1 MWNIPIVPPAIFNER
16 IAKCRSCKFFKKE
29 TGSCGTLITGQTV
42 THYRNKIR
50 LCGCVMKWKAKYR
63 FSSCPIGQWEAYNVS
78 KKDIQD
84 IRHFIVPLSK
94 KSSLTPDEQKQLFA
108 YFDKITGKVNPRTT
122 CPPCVKSIIT
132 DILKEVNRLNM
143 IDEGVV
149 DTSQESN
156 NKN

>member
-84 IRHFIVPLSK
+84 I
-94 KSSLTPDEQKQLFA
+94 TPDEQKQLFA

>member
-1 MWNIPIVPPAIFNER
+1 
-16 IAKCRSCKFFKKE
+16 
-29 TGSCGTLITGQTV
+29 
-42 THYRNKIR
+42 
-50 LCGCVMKWKAKYR
+50 MKWKAKYR

-94 KSSLTPDEQKQLFA
+94 KSSLTPDEQKQLFE

-132 DILKEVNRLNM
+132 DLLKEVNRLQM
-143 IDEGVV
+143 VDEGVV
-149 DTSQESN
+149 SQPATSETPV
-156 NKN
+156 K